1 MRKNAVFACILAPN
15 ILFMKRNVPIF
26 GLIIGI
32 LFPLLGVIITYFVK
46 FKGVPFP
53 EYITSLFSNGK
64 LGSMVLSLSALLN
77 IIPFLFYTNK
87 RLDLTARGIMV
98 ATLLYFV
105 LFVLIKFVWN

>member
-1 MRKNAVFACILAPN
+1 
-15 ILFMKRNVPIF
+15 MKRNVPIL
-26 GLIIGI
+26 GLVVGL
-32 LFPLLGVIITYFVK
+32 LFPMIGVIIMYFVK
-46 FKGVPFP
+46 FNGVPFG

-98 ATLLYFV
+98 ATMLYFV
-105 LFVLIKFVWN
+105 LFILIKFVWN